1 MNKWK
6 HTACIASRRVAS
18 CICRRCTLV
27 GEQPSWLSL
36 PKRAD
41 RSCYR
46 NEAYRKVTG
55 PYLLV
60 EDGLGLTTVTRL
72 LTVVTTLS
80 LRGQRILALLVLG
93 HLVWPARRSKRVR
106 ISQALSRQES
116 KERLTCASGTACPC
130 SLWTSSQHLYSAKQC
145 RPDKLTGPAGP
156 VR

>member
-60 EDGLGLTTVTRL
+60 EDGLGLTTITGL
-72 LTVVTTLS
+72 LAVVTTLS
-80 LRGQRILALLVLG
+80 LSRQRILTLLVLG
-93 HLVWPARRSKRVR
+93 NFVGAILTD
-106 ISQALSRQES
+106 ILSL
-116 KERLTCASGTACPC
+116 K
-130 SLWTSSQHLYSAKQC
+130 Y
-145 RPDKLTGPAGP
+145 
-156 VR
+156 